1 MGRITSDVVRGMSV
15 TQFIGVGHIASTTCA
30 DPEILEGGESV
41 VAEIYEI
48 FYRFAPA
55 LSLTR
60 NRADK

>member
-1 MGRITSDVVRGMSV
+1 MSV
-15 TQFIGVGHIASTTCA
+15 TQFIGVRHIASITCA